1 MGQVDLSEALKEE
14 YQIQLDQS
22 DISEIERGVR
32 GIKDVELVAVAAI
45 LGVSPNQLLGW
56 K

>member
-14 YQIQLDQS
+14 HKIQLDQS

-32 GIKDVELVAVAAI
+32 GIKDVELAAI
-45 LGVSPNQLLGW
+45 ATILGTSPNQLLGW
-56 K
+56 G